1 MLSKADAAFVISKR
15 KVAAEL
21 EKNNPSAAIN
31 YFETTFPL
39 LKYKQ
44 ADKTF

>member
-1 MLSKADAAFVISKR
+1 MHQFNGKEVKH
-15 KVAAEL
+15 EL